1 MKKFKAISK
10 SKVTFDI
17 PSKACALV
25 LGIMLAVTGIMP
37 SLAANNIGVK
47 KNKSISSVKQ
57 EKSEIYNLSVSDNVK
72 ATLDSNKNLNITAT
86 STSGDM
92 HTH

>member
-1 MKKFKAISK
+1 MKNFKAISK

-25 LGIMLAVTGIMP
+25 LSIMLAVTGIMP

-47 KNKSISSVKQ
+47 KINQ
-57 EKSEIYNLSVSDNVK
+57 
-72 ATLDSNKNLNITAT
+72 
-86 STSGDM
+86 
-92 HTH
+92 

>member
-57 EKSEIYNLSVSDNVK
+57 EKSEIYNLSRLEQDLPLPPAADDPQDLERS
-72 ATLDSNKNLNITAT
+72 L
-86 STSGDM
+86 
-92 HTH
+92 